1 MLSEIKTAH
10 AGSCSPCGYYA
21 TFTIAST
28 FPPMFLRETQRPCRR
43 VSTPRDRGKLEG
55 GEKYLFPWEYLT
67 IMPQCLALVRNYIPL
82 SSRLSLGLYI
92 CDWCHCGATDNSDGN
107 NLKRLEWRNGGT
119 MPEQVGECLQW
130 AADNSLWV
138 AARWPITSSLAAA
151 DSVAGAPG
159 VQSQDCA
166 EVQGVHQQKKKN
178 RKRDAFEDSECRV
191 LKSKSLCLPVTE
203 ERRARTFR
211 LEYFNHDSD
220 KCRILSCLLTL
231 EKGRIWM
238 QLDMRVLV
246 LILEDPQNSASLSLK
261 TSSVSLVSYICVP
274 MHRVD
279 TPGKPLGQKK
289 KKEKPSW
296 WAQRTAVSKCSE
308 NKCKPPQ
315 SEFST
320 GTLHSFSVNSRQLPP
335 PKWPQASH
343 NDERA

>member
-1 MLSEIKTAH
+1 
-10 AGSCSPCGYYA
+10 
-21 TFTIAST
+21 
-28 FPPMFLRETQRPCRR
+28 MFLREMQRPCRH

-82 SSRLSLGLYI
+82 SSRLSLRLYI

-151 DSVAGAPG
+151 DSVAGARG

-166 EVQGVHQQKKKN
+166 EVQGVHQRKKKK

-203 ERRARTFR
+203 ERRAHTFR
-211 LEYFNHDSD
+211 LEYFNHDFD

-279 TPGKPLGQKK
+279 TSGKPLGQKK
-289 KKEKPSW
+289 KKKNPLGGPKGRQFQSAARINANPLNPSF
-296 WAQRTAVSKCSE
+296 RRGLYT
-308 NKCKPPQ
+308 PFP
-315 SEFST
+315 
-320 GTLHSFSVNSRQLPP
+320 
-335 PKWPQASH
+335 
-343 NDERA
+343 